1 MTSAVVVSM
10 PSLCIERPAPAIRG
24 SSRTL
29 GEMEPLGAGSAAPPI
44 EGIDLSEPR
53 ALWFHKVTCPVC
65 KLAAPVAERLS
76 SAYPGVVTGVGQDP
90 RPELESFAREFGVG
104 FESTVDSPPYPASDA
119 YGIRVVPTLFLV
131 DSGQILDVVESW
143 DRDGYNRVSHGLAEL
158 VGTDASVVSTPDDGL
173 PSFRPG

>member
-1 MTSAVVVSM
+1 
-10 PSLCIERPAPAIRG
+10 
-24 SSRTL
+24 
-29 GEMEPLGAGSAAPPI
+29 MEPLGAGSEAPPI
-44 EGIDLSEPR
+44 EGIDLSQPR

-131 DSGQILDVVESW
+131 DAGQILDVVESW